1 MRKTTRIMSL
11 LLTLAMIITM
21 AVPMTVSAAFTD
33 VDSNHVY
40 YEAINNLSAEGILNG
55 FEDGSFKPGDSVT
68 RAQFTKIM
76 CYALSVGNLTYSDAE
91 RSIFTDVA
99 PQHWAANNI
108 VTAYRQKIINGMG
121 DGTFAP
127 EANVN
132 YEQAVKMVVCALG
145 FEQSALNLGG
155 YPQGYL
161 SVANSRK
168 ITAGIVDSGVGQAMN
183 RGAVAKL
190 IDNMLNTEL
199 YDEDGMGTGGTIRD
213 EVSTAKKVSAKLIAG
228 YGVALYEGVS
238 PCYKNQIQLELR
250 EGDEEDELFIISEIE
265 NFDINKYLGR
275 YVTVYYETEQ
285 GSSDKVVT
293 SISLQSK
300 KNEEIEIDL
309 DAISKYDSSSIEYY
323 IDAEQTETETV
334 YYSSPDV
341 LFNGEY
347 PKEEDGSILS
357 VKDLLDANHTKSGSI
372 TLISSDS
379 SGVAD
384 VVFIKAYDLLI
395 VSHTVKSNKMVY
407 SKNAPYTS
415 GLVIDT
421 EDRTKNVKLTKGG
434 KNVSITSLK
443 QNDILSVAVS
453 LSGDVID
460 VLVSDKSVASGIIIS
475 TDDSSAQITLDSGSK
490 TYTLLSNVY
499 TPIGTPSDI
508 VVGKHISLYID
519 AFNKGAMVVF
529 TEEKAFEYGYLSA
542 LQYDVRDAEMSAM
555 IYKAA
560 ASNSTLSRSEYHFA
574 DRIKIN
580 GETMTLDGDIE
591 EIAALLRTDA
601 AASKPTGT
609 ASANV
614 ENDTNAQPIRF
625 TVNTAG
631 KINAITTVSSTS
643 TQEASKLKIATY
655 APAGLEC
662 TMTGAKLGEYTIS
675 SETKII
681 CVPENRTTGT
691 YYSKTNSFFKKDKSY
706 YVQIV
711 NATSTKLAK
720 CIYYYGEVGGT
731 GADISSQIT
740 EETPLMIV
748 KAISGVNVDN
758 STKKFTLVNVATGAD
773 TVCYD
778 NAIAETGTLT
788 VGDVIRVAITE
799 RDVYSDNDE
808 KRSYPF
814 IEALQ
819 VLADAESVVAGTYS
833 PLVKT
838 DGDVVNGVYDFR
850 TLIGTVKEK
859 EGGRII
865 IVHNISAD
873 KENDDVLT
881 GTEESCDISSAKI
894 YMVDTTV
901 TQNDQKVRPAESTE
915 FNTYRLPGIPSRI
928 MINTRKTDVVSIIIF
943 K

>member
-1 MRKTTRIMSL
+1 MKKTTRIMSL

-33 VDSNHVY
+33 VDSKHVY

-76 CYALSVGNLTYSDAE
+76 CYALSVGNLTYSEAE

-99 PQHWAANNI
+99 PAHWAANNI

-300 KNEEIEIDL
+300 KNEEIEIGL
-309 DAISKYDSSSIEYY
+309 DAIYKYDSSSIEYY

-407 SKNAPYTS
+407 SRNAPYTS
-415 GLVIDT
+415 GITIDP
-421 EDRTKNVKLTKGG
+421 DDKSKNVTITKGG
-434 KNVSITSLK
+434 KSVAFTSLK

-453 LSGDVID
+453 LSGDVIE

-475 TDDSSAQITLDSGSK
+475 TNDNNTQITLDSGSK
-490 TYTLLSNVY
+490 TYTLLSDCFTN
-499 TPIGTPSDI
+499 THEELA
-508 VVGKHISLYID
+508 VGKRISLYID
-519 AFNKGAMVVF
+519 AFGKGAMIIF

-555 IYKAA
+555 IYKVA

-574 DRIKIN
+574 DRIKVN

-631 KINAITTVSSTS
+631 KINAITTVSGTS

-681 CVPENRTTGT
+681 CVPVNRTTGT

-720 CIYYYGEVGGT
+720 CIYYYGEVGGES
-731 GADISSQIT
+731 GDISAQIT
-740 EETPLMIV
+740 EDTMPMII
-748 KAISGVNVDN
+748 KAVSGVNVDN
-758 STKKFTLVNVATGAD
+758 SSRKFTLLDITTGNE

-778 NAIAETGTLT
+778 NDVAGTQDLA
-788 VGDVIRVAITE
+788 VGDIVRVSTTQ
-799 RDVYSDNDE
+799 RTVYDDNGAGTD
-808 KRSYPF
+808 YTF
-814 IEALQ
+814 IEILQ
-819 VLADAESVVAGTYS
+819 VLADAEGVVAGTFA
-833 PLVKT
+833 PFEKT
-838 DGDVVNGVYDFR
+838 DGEGSGIDYDFR
-850 TLIGTVKEK
+850 TLIGTVTAKHLGSETFL
-859 EGGRII
+859 
-865 IVHNISAD
+865 IVPGYST
-873 KENDDVLT
+873 V
-881 GTEESCDISSAKI
+881 GTEENHKYSDAKF
-894 YMVDTTV
+894 YMVDTTE
-901 TQNDQKVRPAESTE
+901 TQANKIVSAASSAE
-915 FNTYRLPGIPSRI
+915 FDAGKQGISSRI
-928 MINTRKTDVVSIIIF
+928 FIYTKDAQVKSIVIF